1 MSDSK
6 KLIGS
11 TIQLITKTN
20 VRRLLSILARNDNF
34 WMM

>member
-1 MSDSK
+1 MADDSK

-20 VRRLLSILARNDNF
+20 VRFLLTLSTFLRGSG
-34 WMM
+34 